1 MVGVLCWPALRLSL
15 LVSVLALVLF
25 VPLALPVAFIPARLR
40 QRIGRRAVALRQ
52 ACVPLR
58 SRLNTKRATATS

>member
-25 VPLALPVAFIPARLR
+25 VPLALPVALVPVRFR
-40 QRIGRRAVALRQ
+40 QEIGRRAMALWR
-52 ACVPLR
+52 ACALP
-58 SRLNTKRATATS
+58 SRGQYRYGRRA